1 MLLWTL
7 RYMYYFKLVGSFF
20 FFFQIYTQN
29 GISGSAGTSIF
40 SFWGLYYFQLKKKK
54 HLVSI
59 LMDLKLWWKAGLI
72 LTKTTEAGTLLWL
85 SISPT
90 PRQSQAQYLADFFL
104 FLNVLRVN
112 QFKNTCTQTILIL
125 TLWLKQSML
134 CYKGPRGHG
143 TLVQLTEYTCMLS

>member
-20 FFFQIYTQN
+20 FFSRYIPRVGFLGHLVLLFLVFEEYT
-29 GISGSAGTSIF
+29 IF
-40 SFWGLYYFQLKKKK
+40 SLKKR

-59 LMDLKLWWKAGLI
+59 LMDLRLWWKAELI

-90 PRQSQAQYLADFFL
+90 PRQSQAQYSADFF
-104 FLNVLRVN
+104 FLNVLRVD
-112 QFKNTCTQTILIL
+112 QFKNTCTQTILTL